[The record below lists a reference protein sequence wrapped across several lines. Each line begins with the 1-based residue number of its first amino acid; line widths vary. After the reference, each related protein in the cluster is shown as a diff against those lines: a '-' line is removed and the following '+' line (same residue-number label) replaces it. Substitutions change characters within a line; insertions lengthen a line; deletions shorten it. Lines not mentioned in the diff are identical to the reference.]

1 MTMQADAGTM
11 PNLPQSP
18 LPNSP
23 LPKPRAVPTEAQI
36 EAEARA
42 RLKARRTLVVSLRIA
57 ILVAVLG
64 LWEIGAQTGVID
76 PFFFASP
83 SGIAEQI
90 WVWMTEGTSQGPL
103 WVQILVTLE
112 ETILGFVIGAAGG
125 IVCGI
130 ILGRNKLL
138 ADVFSIYIK
147 IANSIPRVVLGS
159 IFIIA
164 LGLGMASKVALAV
177 VMVFFVVF
185 ANAFQGVRE
194 ADRAMIANAQ
204 ILGASP
210 FQITTSVIIPS
221 AMSWILASLH
231 VSFGFALV
239 GAVVGEFLG
248 AKQGVGLLIATAQGA
263 FNANGVFAAMII
275 LAVLA
280 LAMEF
285 LITLVE
291 NHLVKWRPVP
301 YSEQN

>member
-1 MTMQADAGTM
+1 MTTQALSA
-11 PNLPQSP
+11 SP
-18 LPNSP
+18 SLQVNASADE
-23 LPKPRAVPTEAQI
+23 LARTEAKFRADMRRRRAVVI
-36 EAEARA
+36 LV
-42 RLKARRTLVVSLRIA
+42 RLA

-64 LWEIGAQTGVID
+64 GWELGARTGLID

-90 WVWMTEGTSQGPL
+90 WIWVTEGTSQGPL
-103 WVQILVTLE
+103 SEQIIVTLE
-112 ETILGFVIGAAGG
+112 ETALGFLIGAVGG
-125 IVCGI
+125 VICGI
-130 ILGRNKLL
+130 LLGRNKFL

-194 ADRAMIANAQ
+194 ADRALIANAQ
-204 ILGASP
+204 ILGASRS
-210 FQITTSVIIPS
+210 QITRTVIVPS

-248 AKQGVGLLIATAQGA
+248 AKKGVGLMISTAQGT
-263 FNANGVFAAMII
+263 FNANGVFAAMVI

-280 LAMEF
+280 LVVEYI
-285 LITLVE
+285 ITLVE
-291 NHLVKWRPVP
+291 NHLVKWRPQAL
-301 YSEQN
+301 SEQGS

>member
-1 MTMQADAGTM
+1 MTSTTHAA
-11 PNLPQSP
+11 PAPSALPAA
-18 LPNSP
+18 
-23 LPKPRAVPTEAQI
+23 RAVPTEAEI
-36 EAEARA
+36 EAKASA
-42 RLKARRTLVVSLRIA
+42 QLKARRRLVITLRIA
-57 ILVAVLG
+57 ILVVVLG
-64 LWEIGAQTGVID
+64 IWELGARTGFID

-83 SGIAEQI
+83 SGIADQI
-90 WVWMTEGTSQGPL
+90 WVWMTEGTSQGSL
-103 WVQILVTLE
+103 WAQILVTLE
-112 ETILGFVIGAAGG
+112 ETVLGFFIGAAGG

-275 LAVLA
+275 LAVVA
-280 LAMEF
+280 LIMEF
-285 LITLVE
+285 LITLME
-291 NHLVKWRPVP
+291 NRLVKWRPVP
-301 YSEQN
+301 YSEQT

>member
-1 MTMQADAGTM
+1 MTLQADAASTRF
-11 PNLPQSP
+11 PA
-18 LPNSP
+18 
-23 LPKPRAVPTEAQI
+23 PRAVPTEAEI
-36 EAEARA
+36 EAQARA
-42 RLKARRTLVVSLRIA
+42 RMKARRALVISLRIG

-64 LWEIGAQTGVID
+64 IWEIGARTGFID

-83 SGIAEQI
+83 SGIADQI
-90 WVWMTEGTSQGPL
+90 WIWMTEGTSQGSL

-112 ETILGFVIGAAGG
+112 ETILGFAFGAAGG

-130 ILGRNKLL
+130 VLGRNKLL

-291 NHLVKWRPVP
+291 NRLVKWRPVP

>member
-1 MTMQADAGTM
+1 MQAQAPSAPFKTA
-11 PNLPQSP
+11 
-18 LPNSP
+18 
-23 LPKPRAVPTEAQI
+23 PRALPTEAEI
-36 EAEARA
+36 EAKARA
-42 RLKARRTLVVSLRIA
+42 RLKARRTLVISLRIA

-64 LWEIGAQTGVID
+64 IWEVGAETGFID

-90 WVWMTEGTSQGPL
+90 WIWMTEGTSQGSL

-112 ETILGFVIGAAGG
+112 ETVLGFFIGAAGG

-130 ILGRNKLL
+130 VLGRNKLL

-280 LAMEF
+280 LVMEF

-291 NHLVKWRPVP
+291 NRLVKWRPVP
-301 YSEQN
+301 FNEQN

>member
-1 MTMQADAGTM
+1 HALVIG
-11 PNLPQSP
+11 L
-18 LPNSP
+18 
-23 LPKPRAVPTEAQI
+23 
-36 EAEARA
+36 
-42 RLKARRTLVVSLRIA
+42 RLA
-57 ILVAVLG
+57 ILIVFLA
-64 LWEIGAQTGVID
+64 LWELGADLGVID
-76 PFFFASP
+76 PFFFSSP
-83 SGIAEQI
+83 SGIWEQI
-90 WVWMTEGTSQGPL
+90 WSWVTEGTSQGPL
-103 WVQILVTLE
+103 WLQIYVTLE
-112 ETILGFVIGAAGG
+112 ETFLGFAIGAVGG
-125 IVCGI
+125 IAAGI

-147 IANSIPRVVLGS
+147 IANSVPRVVLGS
-159 IFIIA
+159 VFIIA

-210 FQITTSVIIPS
+210 YQITTTVIIPS

-248 AKQGVGLLIATAQGA
+248 AKQGMGLLISTAQGA

-275 LAVLA
+275 LAVMA
-280 LAMEF
+280 LVVEF
-285 LITLVE
+285 IITRFE
-291 NHLVKWRPVP
+291 NYVVKWRPAP
-301 YSEQN
+301 FNEQGA

>member
-1 MTMQADAGTM
+1 MTAHSEAGTGTAHGAAR
-11 PNLPQSP
+11 PD
-18 LPNSP
+18 PNSSSEIER
-23 LPKPRAVPTEAQI
+23 RAQAAI
-36 EAEARA
+36 
-42 RLKARRTLVVSLRIA
+42 KRRRITVITLRIA
-57 ILVAVLG
+57 ILVFVLAG
-64 LWEIGAQTGVID
+64 WEIGARTGTID
-76 PFFFASP
+76 SFFFASP
-83 SGIAEQI
+83 SGIWDQI
-90 WVWMTEGTSQGPL
+90 VTWVLEGTSMGPL
-103 WVQILVTLE
+103 WLQVWVTLE
-112 ETILGFVIGAAGG
+112 ETFIGFFIGAVGG
-125 IVCGI
+125 VVCGI

-147 IANSIPRVVLGS
+147 IANSVPRVVLGS

-185 ANAFQGVRE
+185 GNAFQGVRE

-210 FQITTSVIIPS
+210 WRITTAVVIPS

-248 AKQGVGLLIATAQGA
+248 AREGVGLLISTAQGA

-280 LAMEF
+280 LVVETI
-285 LITLVE
+285 ITLVE
-291 NHLVKWRPVP
+291 DVLVKWKPSP
-301 YSEQN
+301 QLDTGN

>member
-1 MTMQADAGTM
+1 MTMQAQAPSAPFKTA
-11 PNLPQSP
+11 
-18 LPNSP
+18 
-23 LPKPRAVPTEAQI
+23 PRALPTEAEI
-36 EAEARA
+36 EAKARA
-42 RLKARRTLVVSLRIA
+42 RLKARRTLVISLRIA

-64 LWEIGAQTGVID
+64 IWEVGAETGFID

-90 WVWMTEGTSQGPL
+90 WIWMTEGTSQGSL

-112 ETILGFVIGAAGG
+112 ETVLGFFIGAAGG

-130 ILGRNKLL
+130 VLGRNKLL

-280 LAMEF
+280 LVMEF

-291 NHLVKWRPVP
+291 NRLVKWRPVP
-301 YSEQN
+301 FNEQN

>member
-1 MTMQADAGTM
+1 MTTQTLSASA
-11 PNLPQSP
+11 NLQSSASKDE
-18 LPNSP
+18 LARTET
-23 LPKPRAVPTEAQI
+23 KFRAAMRRRRAVVI
-36 EAEARA
+36 LV
-42 RLKARRTLVVSLRIA
+42 RLA

-64 LWEIGAQTGVID
+64 GWELGARTGLID

-83 SGIAEQI
+83 SGIADQI
-90 WVWMTEGTSQGPL
+90 WIWITEGTSQGPL
-103 WVQILVTLE
+103 SEQIIVTLE
-112 ETILGFVIGAAGG
+112 ETALGFLIGAVGG
-125 IVCGI
+125 VICGI
-130 ILGRNKLL
+130 LLGRNKFL

-194 ADRAMIANAQ
+194 ADRALIANAQ
-204 ILGASP
+204 ILGASRS
-210 FQITTSVIIPS
+210 QITRTVIVPS

-248 AKQGVGLLIATAQGA
+248 AKKGVGLMISTAQGT
-263 FNANGVFAAMII
+263 FNANGVFAAMVI

-280 LAMEF
+280 LVVEYI
-285 LITLVE
+285 ITLIE
-291 NHLVKWRPVP
+291 NHLVKWRPQAL
-301 YSEQN
+301 SEQGS

>member
-1 MTMQADAGTM
+1 MTILTQTLDPPATLTG
-11 PNLPQSP
+11 PSNLEI
-18 LPNSP
+18 
-23 LPKPRAVPTEAQI
+23 A
-36 EAEARA
+36 
-42 RLKARRTLVVSLRIA
+42 ARRASHRRRQIVITARIA
-57 ILVAVLG
+57 ILVVILAGWELG
-64 LWEIGAQTGVID
+64 TRFGLID

-83 SGIAEQI
+83 SGIADQI
-90 WVWMTEGTSQGPL
+90 WVWLTEGTSQGPL
-103 WVQILVTLE
+103 WEQVAVTLE
-112 ETILGFVIGAAGG
+112 ETMLGFAIGAVGG
-125 IVCGI
+125 IVCGVV
-130 ILGRNKLL
+130 LGRNKML
-138 ADVFSIYIK
+138 ADIFSTYIK
-147 IANSIPRVVLGS
+147 VANSIPRVVLGS

-210 FQITTSVIIPS
+210 LQITRAVIIPS

-248 AKQGVGLLIATAQGA
+248 AKKGVGLLISTAQGS
-263 FNANGVFAAMII
+263 FNANGVFAAMVI

-280 LAMEF
+280 LAVEAV
-285 LITLVE
+285 ITVVE
-291 NHLVKWRPVP
+291 NRLVKWRPVP
-301 YSEQN
+301 FDAH

>member
-1 MTMQADAGTM
+1 MTMQAEA
-11 PNLPQSP
+11 PSAPF
-18 LPNSP
+18 
-23 LPKPRAVPTEAQI
+23 KAAPRAIPTEAEI
-36 EAEARA
+36 EAKAQA
-42 RLKARRTLVVSLRIA
+42 RLKARRTLVISLRIA

-64 LWEIGAQTGVID
+64 IWELGAQTGFID

-90 WVWMTEGTSQGPL
+90 WVWMTEGTSQGSL

-112 ETILGFVIGAAGG
+112 ETVLGFFIGAAGG

-130 ILGRNKLL
+130 VLGRNKLL

-280 LAMEF
+280 LVMEF

-291 NHLVKWRPVP
+291 NRLVKWRPVP